1 MSLSVIIKG
10 VYYHECTHIFLY
22 SINQVAKHMLRTT
35 HDKLRWYLTGL
46 MLMNGWDHWLY
57 YWSILVSYHV
67 GCKLSCSN

>member
-35 HDKLRWYLTGL
+35 HDKLR
-46 MLMNGWDHWLY
+46 
-57 YWSILVSYHV
+57 
-67 GCKLSCSN
+67 